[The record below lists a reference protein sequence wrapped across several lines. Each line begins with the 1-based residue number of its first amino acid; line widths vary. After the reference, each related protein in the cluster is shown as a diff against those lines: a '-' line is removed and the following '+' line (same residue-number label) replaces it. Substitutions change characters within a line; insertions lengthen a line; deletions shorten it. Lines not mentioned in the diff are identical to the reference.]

1 MTLTDP
7 FVVSARI
14 APLATGALDGL
25 RVAVKDN
32 IAVAGLPT
40 GVGNPTWASTHA
52 IPSIDAACVR
62 ALRVAGAEV
71 VGKAHTDEFAY
82 SLAGVNEHY
91 GALPNPADPNLT
103 TGGSS
108 SGCASAVGRGL
119 ADLGLGTDTAGSI
132 RVPASYCGLY
142 GLRPTWGRIDMS
154 GVVALAPS
162 FDTVGLLTRDLDTL
176 RRAYAASVP
185 TSPSSTELSVLA
197 AVDLVAGAAPRVRQP
212 IAAIVTRLAS
222 HTPVRD
228 VRVVDTLAP
237 SSWAESFS
245 IVQAA
250 EMWREHGDWCRQH
263 RPPMG
268 VDVAARVARAEHLRS
283 DEVVAALETLT
294 LTRAELRSLVA
305 GSILLLPSTAD
316 TAPVRGQSAEA
327 QRAATLRLTTLAS
340 IGGLPALSVPVT
352 EDGQPPVGLCL
363 VGPPDSELAL
373 LELAHLIGTL

>member
-119 ADLGLGTDTAGSI
+119 ADLGLGNRHRRFHQG
-132 RVPASYCGLY
+132 ASEL
-142 GLRPTWGRIDMS
+142 LR
-154 GVVALAPS
+154 
-162 FDTVGLLTRDLDTL
+162 TL
-176 RRAYAASVP
+176 RAASDLGTHRHVRGRG
-185 TSPSSTELSVLA
+185 TSSVLRHRRPAHSRSRHA
-197 AVDLVAGAAPRVRQP
+197 AAGLCRVG
-212 IAAIVTRLAS
+212 ANL
-222 HTPVRD
+222 PV
-228 VRVVDTLAP
+228 
-237 SSWAESFS
+237 
-245 IVQAA
+245 
-250 EMWREHGDWCRQH
+250 QH
-263 RPPMG
+263 RTFGTGRGRPGGRRRTPG
-268 VDVAARVARAEHLRS
+268 TTTDRGDR
-283 DEVVAALETLT
+283 DEVGEPHTGPR
-294 LTRAELRSLVA
+294 RAGR
-305 GSILLLPSTAD
+305 
-316 TAPVRGQSAEA
+316 
-327 QRAATLRLTTLAS
+327 
-340 IGGLPALSVPVT
+340 
-352 EDGQPPVGLCL
+352 
-363 VGPPDSELAL
+363 
-373 LELAHLIGTL
+373 